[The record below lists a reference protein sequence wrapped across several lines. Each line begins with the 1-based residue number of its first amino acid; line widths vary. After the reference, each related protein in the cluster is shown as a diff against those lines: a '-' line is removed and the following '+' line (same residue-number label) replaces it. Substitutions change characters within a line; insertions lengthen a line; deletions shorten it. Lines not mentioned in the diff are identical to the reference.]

1 MCECLQKIYHGYV
14 CDAFPI
20 YDMQYL
26 GEAMY
31 TSNTA
36 GMWRLQLNMCNFVH
50 NIDTTPI
57 KTQNQ
62 I

>member
-50 NIDTTPI
+50 
-57 KTQNQ
+57 
-62 I
+62 